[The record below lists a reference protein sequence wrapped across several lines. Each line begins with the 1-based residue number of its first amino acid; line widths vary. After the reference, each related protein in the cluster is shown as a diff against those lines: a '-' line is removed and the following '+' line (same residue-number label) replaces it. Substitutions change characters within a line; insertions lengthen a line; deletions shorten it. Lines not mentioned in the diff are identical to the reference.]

1 MCQTTKLWYLE
12 TIYSNIETL
21 ALLLSELGAGLQ
33 AISVSCFV
41 NIHGLHLCLT
51 GLF

>member
-1 MCQTTKLWYLE
+1 MCQTPKPRYLE
-12 TIYSNIETL
+12 TIFSNIKTL
-21 ALLLSELGAGLQ
+21 GLLLSELGARLQ